1 MGLMD
6 PIVIKI
12 NHDPVPWSSPK
23 LGRGLC
29 YSAHSKFKEIFHAFI
44 CSQYKEPP
52 LKGYV
57 DLELLFICP
66 YPKSASKKNLEL
78 MKQEKLFP
86 TKSDLTNLQKFAE
99 DCLKKIV
106 IEDDRNVVQISSKK
120 IYGLHGCVNIKV
132 VPHENNC

>member
-1 MGLMD
+1 MTS
-6 PIVIKI
+6 PIVINI

-23 LGRGLC
+23 LGRGMC
-29 YSAHSKFKEIFHAFI
+29 YSAHTKYKEIFHAFI
-44 CSQYKEPP
+44 ISQYKDAP

-57 DLELLFICP
+57 KLDLTFSFP

-78 MKQEKLFP
+78 MKAGKLFP

-106 IEDDRNVVQISSKK
+106 IDDDRNVVQISSKK
-120 IYGLHGCVNIKV
+120 LYAMAGSVQIKII
-132 VPHENNC
+132 PLCE